1 MWSSPRGPPHLSL
14 PLSSPLCGPPRRV
27 LILKKP
33 LGHVLRFCCRWS
45 WIPPRG
51 QWGWGMAC
59 VPASVWG
66 RRLAWPPAA
75 PLGDATRSR
84 LRGETRAGGDGRSST
99 CPRVTFP
106 QEKVTWPDAE
116 ISESHV
122 HPRNETW
129 TCEFRPGSACG
140 WAVQDGVVGWG
151 ESPPPRQ
158 ARVTSRGARWQE
170 FLGVTR
176 AVPAGGPRSPP
187 HLHVSGTRPA

>member
-1 MWSSPRGPPHLSL
+1 MVFPAWSSPFEPPLVV
-14 PLSSPLCGPPRRV
+14 PPVWSSPQSPHPQEAAGARPEV
-27 LILKKP
+27 LLQV
-33 LGHVLRFCCRWS
+33 VLDT
-45 WIPPRG
+45 PRG
-51 QWGWGMAC
+51 QWGWGMDC

-140 WAVQDGVVGWG
+140 L
-151 ESPPPRQ
+151 S
-158 ARVTSRGARWQE
+158 
-170 FLGVTR
+170 LI
-176 AVPAGGPRSPP
+176 
-187 HLHVSGTRPA
+187 HI